1 MHFLK
6 SVKKQLDV
14 LFADSLVL
22 GQHIA
27 DRLMTLH
34 SLLGH
39 HFDTVHGPSM
49 KLLHQIEV
57 FVLLH
62 LLFEQANMIG
72 DFRLTEHF

>member
-1 MHFLK
+1 
-6 SVKKQLDV
+6 
-14 LFADSLVL
+14 
-22 GQHIA
+22 
-27 DRLMTLH
+27 MTLH

-49 KLLHQIEV
+49 KLLHQSEI

-62 LLFEQANMIG
+62 LLFEQAYMIG